1 VADAALATRM
11 EATRRLVGLGRA
23 ARTDAAIKT
32 RQPLRRALL
41 LHPGAELDDDVR
53 AEIAT
58 ELNVK
63 VLEDV
68 DTLSGLLTWT
78 VVPNFKKL
86 GPRLG
91 PRVNEI
97 KQALAAAD
105 GNELQRHL
113 EAEGWVEVGGE
124 RLAAD
129 EVEVRAT
136 RHESFALAEDQGWAV
151 ALDLELDDELR
162 GEGIARELVRALNDH
177 RKAVGLDIADR
188 VTVVLGATDPAL
200 LAAVGAHADWIAGEV
215 LATSLTV
222 ATDLDGDPAQLVVG
236 DATVDVGLTRA

>member
-1 VADAALATRM
+1 
-11 EATRRLVGLGRA
+11 
-23 ARTDAAIKT
+23 
-32 RQPLRRALL
+32 
-41 LHPGAELDDDVR
+41 
-53 AEIAT
+53 
-58 ELNVK
+58 
-63 VLEDV
+63 
-68 DTLSGLLTWT
+68 

-151 ALDLELDDELR
+151 ALDLELDGELR

-236 DATVDVGLTRA
+236 DATVAVALTRA